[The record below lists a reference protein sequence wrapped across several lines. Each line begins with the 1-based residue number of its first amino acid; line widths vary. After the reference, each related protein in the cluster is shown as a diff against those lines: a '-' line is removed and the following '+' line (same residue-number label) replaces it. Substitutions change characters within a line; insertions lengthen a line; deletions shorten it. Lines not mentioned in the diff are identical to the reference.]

1 MLTAEQTA
9 LVKQYCTGCHSE
21 RGKAGGLSLASF
33 DAATIDQHGE
43 TAEKMIRKL
52 RAGMMPPSGARRPEA
67 EVLTAMASALETR
80 MDQAAA
86 LKPNPGSRPFQRLNR
101 AEYAAAVKDL
111 LNVDVDVTAYLPPD
125 TISHGFDNVA
135 DAQSFSP
142 TLMDGYLR
150 AASQISRLSVGDRNA
165 TATSATYKIARSS
178 SQMRRVPGAPMGTR
192 GGISVMHTFPADGH
206 YILKTSL
213 HYEPLGGLVGRNS
226 MTAYGLTEQVE
237 FSVNGERVAIFD
249 LNTRMSETD
258 PKNSLDLQTPPV
270 HIKRRTAAP
279 DGRVR
284 AAARRPG

>member
-1 MLTAEQTA
+1 
-9 LVKQYCTGCHSE
+9 
-21 RGKAGGLSLASF
+21 
-33 DAATIDQHGE
+33 
-43 TAEKMIRKL
+43 MIRKL

-67 EVLTAMASALETR
+67 EVLTAMAAALETR

-178 SQMRRVPGAPMGTR
+178 SQMRRVDGR
-192 GGISVMHTFPADGH
+192 ADGH
-206 YILKTSL
+206 ARR
-213 HYEPLGGLVGRNS
+213 HLGGAHLPGR
-226 MTAYGLTEQVE
+226 
-237 FSVNGERVAIFD
+237 
-249 LNTRMSETD
+249 
-258 PKNSLDLQTPPV
+258 
-270 HIKRRTAAP
+270 RRTTSSRPRCTTSRSAAWS
-279 DGRVR
+279 
-284 AAARRPG
+284 AATR